1 MNRNKL
7 LNLFASNLAN
17 VIVHRILEK
26 AIDQPEI
33 AKVYTK
39 EVKNSLEIAKK
50 YREKI
55 NPIENILPS
64 HNIEELRAK
73 ITNKVKRE
81 LNLRIK
87 KGYKNINLFLV
98 EEFVDVYLKELG
110 ITE

>member
-17 VIVHRILEK
+17 VIVHKILEK
-26 AIDQPEI
+26 AIDKPEI
-33 AKVYTK
+33 ANVYTK
-39 EVKNSLEIAKK
+39 EVKNSFEIAKK

-55 NPIENILPS
+55 NPAENVLPS
-64 HNIEELRAK
+64 HDIEGLKEK

-87 KGYKNINLFLV
+87 KGYTNINMLLV
-98 EEFVDVYLKELG
+98 EGFVDDYLKELG
-110 ITE
+110 IIK